1 MVRPTDRHP
10 DRDCQGLLRS
20 HGRRSSE
27 RRHVQGQYRTGG
39 STPTLNPASCYIV
52 SNDLPKIETLK
63 RIFPDRWVATE
74 DIKLVRSAQ

>member
-20 HGRRSSE
+20 HGGCSRE
-27 RRHVQGQYRTGG
+27 RWHDGQYRTGG
-39 STPTLNPASCYIV
+39 STLTPNPTSYSIV

-63 RIFPDRWVATE
+63 RIFPDLYRWAATE
-74 DIKLVRSAQ
+74 DCCWR